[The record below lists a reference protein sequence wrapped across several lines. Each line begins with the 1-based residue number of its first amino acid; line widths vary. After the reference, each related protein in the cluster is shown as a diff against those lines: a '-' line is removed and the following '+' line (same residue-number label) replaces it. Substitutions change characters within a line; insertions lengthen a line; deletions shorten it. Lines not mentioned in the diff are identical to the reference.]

1 VTSGACQIIE
11 AVVDT
16 FFSLNQVPLRL
27 KESDHP
33 DAEMFCQT

>member
-27 KESDHP
+27 KESDP